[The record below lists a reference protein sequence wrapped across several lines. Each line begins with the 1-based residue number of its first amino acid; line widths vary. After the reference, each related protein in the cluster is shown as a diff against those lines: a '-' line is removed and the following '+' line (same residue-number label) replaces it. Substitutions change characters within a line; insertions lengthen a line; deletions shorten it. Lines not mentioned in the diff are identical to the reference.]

1 MSTLKRIKKVKDGY
15 EIIVSCTNAPTKTR
29 MFSTSEECHAFADE
43 YLEKNYFGVGL
54 NNIHHPEGDGLVLK
68 DFDPESL
75 EIIDI
80 EIPMN
85 ERNLE
90 LAAQAGLQQR
100 INDPNEIWGYRADL
114 EFFADLVRQD
124 ERDKCAQDYLQDCV
138 NAVEAARFEE
148 REACAR
154 VCESRYNAPDFN
166 EANVHCAD
174 AIRSRGDK

>member
-114 EFFADLVRQD
+114 ELFAELVRQD
-124 ERDKCAQDYLQDCV
+124 ER
-138 NAVEAARFEE
+138 
-148 REACAR
+148 
-154 VCESRYNAPDFN
+154 
-166 EANVHCAD
+166 EANAKLLNDFAKTSMVPVVDSFQSGLKAGAY
-174 AIRSRGDK
+174 AILSRGK